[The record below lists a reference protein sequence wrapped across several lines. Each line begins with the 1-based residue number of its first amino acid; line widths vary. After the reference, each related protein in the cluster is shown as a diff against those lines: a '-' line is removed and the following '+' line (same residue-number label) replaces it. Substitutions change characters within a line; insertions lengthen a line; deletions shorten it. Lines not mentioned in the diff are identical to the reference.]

1 MAARPAGTAPLPSPR
16 CAVRVDHQAD
26 APYSDVLGIL
36 GLAGTLIAFG
46 ITIPEADLRIYG
58 EIFGALIVLSV
69 WPAVR
74 YLGSLSA
81 IMNSAASTD
90 EGTRKVFRDMQRGM
104 GNVEAYASLRDIY
117 KPLIKQA
124 NAGLAGSAAMLELAT
139 APGYAAA
146 TLRTGG
152 LASLTTLLGN
162 LRTDNVTGKRSEKR
176 ADSRQKL
183 VDHWKAINRDFRDEI
198 GSEEGDNYCL
208 TEIRLEDGRLLLDLC
223 VATYGQISRT
233 CESLVN
239 EFALFAHIVSRD
251 GLVGRMRSSTVLRCL
266 PWRKLAHD
274 VAETAEQ
281 LFLKPRG
288 RAAGV
293 GVTLATFSGRGQGN
307 VYLGERS
314 NMVGTYPNVLHLI
327 PAGNCNTHGTH
338 RQLSHTRTHAL
349 PTWYLQSIMKCE
361 YLEEWFDD
369 QDLEELQILDWRGRV
384 DRLWKDRIHEISPIH
399 LTGITY
405 DLLNLRP
412 EICAVVKVEF
422 TGSEKLN
429 WEFKRGVPPEE
440 LTLANTE
447 SIMPNEIVQAAAG
460 ALILARSYSGP
471 GIPKRHDTGEAAQ
484 PDEAG

>member
-1 MAARPAGTAPLPSPR
+1 
-16 CAVRVDHQAD
+16 
-26 APYSDVLGIL
+26 
-36 GLAGTLIAFG
+36 
-46 ITIPEADLRIYG
+46 
-58 EIFGALIVLSV
+58 
-69 WPAVR
+69 
-74 YLGSLSA
+74 
-81 IMNSAASTD
+81 
-90 EGTRKVFRDMQRGM
+90 
-104 GNVEAYASLRDIY
+104 
-117 KPLIKQA
+117 
-124 NAGLAGSAAMLELAT
+124 MLELAT
-139 APGYAAA
+139 VPGYAAA
-146 TLRTGG
+146 TLRTRG
-152 LASLTTLLGN
+152 LASLTTVLGN
-162 LRTDNVTGKRSEKR
+162 LRTDNETVKRSEKL

-183 VDHWKAINRDFRDEI
+183 VNRWKAINRGSRDEI

-208 TEIRLEDGRLLLDLC
+208 TEIRIEDGRLLLDLG

-239 EFALFAHIVSRD
+239 EFALFAHIVSGD
-251 GLVGRMRSSTVLRCL
+251 GLVGRMHSSTMLRCL
-266 PWRKLAHD
+266 PWRRMAHD
-274 VAETAEQ
+274 VAGTAEQ
-281 LFLKPRG
+281 LFLRPRG

-293 GVTLATFSGRGQGN
+293 GVTLATFSGRGQGH

-314 NMVGTYPNVLHLI
+314 NVVGTYPNVLHLI

-338 RQLSHTRTHAL
+338 RQLTHTRTHAL

-384 DRLWKDRIHEISPIH
+384 DRLWKDRVHEISPIR

-412 EICAVVKVEF
+412 EICATVKVEF

-440 LTLANTE
+440 LILANIG

-460 ALILARSYSGP
+460 ALILARSYQSP
-471 GIPKRHDTGEAAQ
+471 RDSKRHDTGKAAQ
-484 PDEAG
+484 SDDAG